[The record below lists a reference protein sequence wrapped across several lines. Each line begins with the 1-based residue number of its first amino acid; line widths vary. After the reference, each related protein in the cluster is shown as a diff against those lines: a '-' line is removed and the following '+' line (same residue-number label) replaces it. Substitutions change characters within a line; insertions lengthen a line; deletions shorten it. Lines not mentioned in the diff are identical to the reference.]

1 MKSPEYDKVIDTFF
15 DWLNDYDTGDGSIC
29 KTWEER
35 GIREDAPD
43 EAKKAY
49 AYYLEVEKDMREH
62 GVKA

>member
-1 MKSPEYDKVIDTFF
+1 MTSPEFDKIVDSFF
-15 DWLNDYDTGDGSIC
+15 DWINPFGDDPFASF
-29 KTWEER
+29 EER

-49 AYYLEVEKDMREH
+49 AQFLEIEKGMRER